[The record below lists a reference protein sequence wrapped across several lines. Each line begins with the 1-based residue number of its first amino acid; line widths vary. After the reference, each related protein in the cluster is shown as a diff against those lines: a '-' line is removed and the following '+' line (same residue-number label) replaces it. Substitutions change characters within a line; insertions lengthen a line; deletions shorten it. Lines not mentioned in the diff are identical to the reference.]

1 MKKKTAPTAPNGKGV
16 MFNMRVQRDLY
27 ERMKAQAELEHR
39 TYSNMIQVFIEEG
52 LNRRAETEAAP

>member
-52 LNRRAETEAAP
+52 LDRREKTPAQ